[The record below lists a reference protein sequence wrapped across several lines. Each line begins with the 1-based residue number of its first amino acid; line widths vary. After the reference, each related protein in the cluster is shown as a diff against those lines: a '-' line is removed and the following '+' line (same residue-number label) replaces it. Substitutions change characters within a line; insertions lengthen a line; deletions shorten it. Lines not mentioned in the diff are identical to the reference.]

1 MSEEQTLELT
11 EQQSHLASLLQQR
24 ELLIGEIEKM
34 KSVGTEK
41 RDLLLKVLGAIEYLG
56 QVGVTLPEPPAPAPE
71 PEEEVAETTEE

>member
-1 MSEEQTLELT
+1 
-11 EQQSHLASLLQQR
+11 
-24 ELLIGEIEKM
+24 M

-56 QVGVTLPEPPAPAPE
+56 QVGVTLPEPPAPE

>member
-34 KSVGTEK
+34 KSVGSEK

-56 QVGVTLPEPPAPAPE
+56 QVGVTLPEPPAPE
-71 PEEEVAETTEE
+71 PEEEVEETPEE

>member
-11 EQQSHLASLLQQR
+11 EQQKSSISFLLQQR

-41 RDLLLKVLGAIEYLG
+41 KRS
-56 QVGVTLPEPPAPAPE
+56 PS
-71 PEEEVAETTEE
+71 

>member
-11 EQQSHLASLLQQR
+11 EQQSHIASLLQQR
-24 ELLIGEIEKM
+24 ALLIGEIEKM

-56 QVGVTLPEPPAPAPE
+56 QIGVTLPEPPAPAPE
-71 PEEEVAETTEE
+71 PEEEVEETTEE

>member
-41 RDLLLKVLGAIEYLG
+41 EISFLKF
-56 QVGVTLPEPPAPAPE
+56 
-71 PEEEVAETTEE
+71 